1 MPQATMKEESE
12 YPVPAGVPL
21 PAVLQEVKVR
31 TIEFFKKDQYGNKT
45 NVKDSFDKWVWEFKI
60 TDGEFAGMKVYGE
73 TSDSLTTREDNLVRI
88 WAEQLLGKT
97 IQVGEGLDTD
107 LLLGL
112 PCIVEC
118 RHDEPRP
125 KRDGGMFYPC
135 PVSDVFPSSGDYVS
149 SDPATTSTGWSDE
162 PSF

>member
-1 MPQATMKEESE
+1 MTEESE

-21 PAVLQEVKVR
+21 PAKLQEVKVR

-45 NVKDSFDKWVWEFKI
+45 SERDSFDKWVWEFKI
-60 TDGEFAGMKVYGE
+60 TDGEYAGMKVFGE
-73 TSDSLTTREDNLVRI
+73 TEDRLTTREDNLVRI
-88 WAEQLLGKT
+88 WAEQLLGKQ
-97 IQVGEGLDTD
+97 IEVGEGLDTD

-118 RHDEPRP
+118 RHDEPRD
-125 KRDGGMFYPC
+125 KRDGGKFYPC

-149 SDPATTSTGWSDE
+149 SQTDE
-162 PSF
+162 PPF